1 MDYLDLQIFRSLGFL
16 PYGQHSCDL
25 SRLNPW
31 VIAKKVGADG
41 RTVKLRLNKMQKN
54 GFIHYFQIY
63 PNFRLLGLNGVA
75 YVFDVGDVLR
85 KYEVID
91 SCALVDGVTEIHN
104 FIGPELCIDFTYQDS
119 KDESRR
125 LQLFEKLTHCD
136 SPIRFY
142 ERAMPKCEIALS
154 NVDWKIVRAL
164 RYNAFKP
171 LSKVAEELGL
181 TAKTVH
187 RRFER
192 MAQNNAIIIV
202 PVINPAHIAHTITYV
217 LLLYPNPDRWSEVMD
232 KVMKTFNYSYFL
244 TRMFPPWNGAV
255 YMSARTLAET
265 EDNLITVRKIEG
277 MNDAKILILKEIREN
292 TQWMDSAMDRKIT
305 DTTKAEIQAYVH

>member
-75 YVFDVGDVLR
+75 YVFDIGDVLR

-91 SCALVDGVTEIHN
+91 NCALVDGVTEIHN
-104 FIGPELCIDFTYQDS
+104 FIGPEVCIDFTYQDS
-119 KDESRR
+119 RDENRR
-125 LQLFEKLTHCD
+125 LELFEKLTRCE
-136 SPIRFY
+136 SPLRFY
-142 ERAMPKCEIALS
+142 ERVMPHSEATLS
-154 NVDWKIVRAL
+154 NIDWKIVKAL
-164 RYNAFKP
+164 RYNALKP
-171 LSKVAEELGL
+171 LSNVASELGL
-181 TAKTVH
+181 TAKTVR

-192 MAQNNAIIIV
+192 MVQNNAIIIV
-202 PVINPAHIAHTITYV
+202 PIINPAHIANTITYV
-217 LLLYPNPDRWSEVMD
+217 ILLYPDPERWSEVIE
-232 KVMKTFNYSYFL
+232 KVMKLFGYSYFL
-244 TRMFPPWNGAV
+244 TRMFPPGNAAI
-255 YMSARTLAET
+255 YLSARTLAET
-265 EDNLITVRKIEG
+265 EDNLIKARKIEG
-277 MNDAKILILKEIREN
+277 MKDARILILKEIREN
-292 TQWMDSAMDRKIT
+292 THWMDSAIDRKIIET
-305 DTTKAEIQAYVH
+305 AKYEIPVPQS